1 MKKFLLLFFIGLISF
16 IASSINAQGY
26 FIASAGDY
34 VSPSNFTTNVQKD
47 INKYE
52 GKYIAASET
61 YESNYTFEVT
71 AVGNTLNIKMTSCGT
86 MDGGEKWDCDTT
98 YFKDV
103 AVANGIFTLNFNNT
117 ISGDNTD
124 KTYNFRFVKCTYKQ
138 EGSKKSMKFEG
149 LVWEEFHMFGEL
161 DK

>member
-1 MKKFLLLFFIGLISF
+1 MKKVFMFYIVVMISF
-16 IASSINAQGY
+16 ITSSINAQGY
-26 FIASAGDY
+26 FIARAGDY
-34 VSPSNFTTNVQKD
+34 VSSSNFTTNVQKD
-47 INKYE
+47 ISKYE

-71 AVGNTLNIKMTSCGT
+71 ADGNTLNIRMTSCGT

-103 AVANGIFTLNFNNT
+103 IVENGKFTLNFKNN
-117 ISGDNTD
+117 ISGDEASQI
-124 KTYNFRFVKCTYKQ
+124 YNYRFVKCTYKQ
-138 EGSKKSMKFEG
+138 EGSNKNIKSEG
-149 LVWEEFHMFGEL
+149 IVWEEFMMFGER